1 IGIGIVIISLIV
13 FGATKIFGSND
24 QQFGISGVDNSY
36 APDSLGRVV
45 IDGTFENVTSYK
57 NVSLTVKEDDKKASD
72 DVLATI
78 KPSQSQ
84 FEVFYTVKEN
94 NPVRKLTL
102 VFNVDGE
109 EYYKDVKINKASTKK
124 IVESAKKE
132 VATEESTTESS
143 STVEVELPDKI
154 DFDPEKVKSFES
166 VSGSMADRFNTEV
179 FKAIKTVKLD
189 TEKQRINVTL
199 FNAVE
204 SMDQDKKVTVAR

>member
-1 IGIGIVIISLIV
+1 M
-13 FGATKIFGSND
+13 SN
-24 QQFGISGVDNSY
+24 Q
-36 APDSLGRVV
+36 R
-45 IDGTFENVTSYK
+45 
-57 NVSLTVKEDDKKASD
+57 
-72 DVLATI
+72 
-78 KPSQSQ
+78 
-84 FEVFYTVKEN
+84 
-94 NPVRKLTL
+94 
-102 VFNVDGE
+102 
-109 EYYKDVKINKASTKK
+109 
-124 IVESAKKE
+124 KE

-204 SMDQDKKVTVAR
+204 SMDQDKKLRLQEN